1 MSIVDWP
8 ISHRRLTVQRR
19 QELKKKSRKLS
30 SRAVESRI
38 NVACWTS
45 EIWLVNRLTLSQIK
59 ETINLAIIQ
68 SLPDFLQEPSS
79 DADIELIEG

>member
-8 ISHRRLTVQRR
+8 ISPRRLTVLRR
-19 QELKKKSRKLS
+19 HEVKKKSRKLS

-45 EIWLVNRLTLSQIK
+45 EIWLVNRLTLSGSK
-59 ETINLAIIQ
+59 KRSIIQ